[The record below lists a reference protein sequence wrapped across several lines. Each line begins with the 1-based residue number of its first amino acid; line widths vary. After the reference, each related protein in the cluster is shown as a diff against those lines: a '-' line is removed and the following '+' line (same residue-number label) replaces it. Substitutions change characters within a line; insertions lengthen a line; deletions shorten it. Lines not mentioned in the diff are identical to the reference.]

1 MKHVHETKLTPPGAA
16 QAPLVFERVFRVRHY
31 ECDAYESVYYTN
43 YLRYMQ
49 ESAMDASAA
58 GGFDRTWYLAHGTI
72 WLVRETEIEFL
83 APLRY
88 GDSVRVKTWVK
99 NVRQTLSRRA
109 YELRREETRELVARA
124 ETDWAY
130 LDAATGRPAR
140 VPKEFRDRLLHDP
153 APPPPRD
160 RFPEPPP
167 APPGAFRQ
175 RRRVEWRDIDPG
187 QHVNNSVYLA
197 YIEDCA
203 VEASLACGFSPA
215 GMREAGY
222 CIAILACRIEYRAQ
236 ATLGDELEVMTW
248 LSDMA
253 ESSAVRHFTIGRPS
267 DGATVSR
274 ARALLQWRS
283 TSTGRAITI
292 PASYRA
298 EIATQLSTAVND
310 D

>member
-1 MKHVHETKLTPPGAA
+1 
-16 QAPLVFERVFRVRHY
+16 
-31 ECDAYESVYYTN
+31 VYYTN

-49 ESAMDASAA
+49 EAAMDASAA
-58 GGFDRTWYLAHGTI
+58 GGFGRDWYLAHGTI

-99 NVRQTLSRRA
+99 NVRQALSRRA
-109 YELRREETRELVARA
+109 YELRREATGEIVARA

-130 LDAATGRPAR
+130 LDATTGRPAR
-140 VPKEFRDRLLHDP
+140 VPKEFRDKLLRDA

-160 RFPEPPP
+160 RFPEPPL
-167 APPGAFRQ
+167 PPRGAFRQ

-197 YIEDCA
+197 YVEDCA

-215 GMREAGY
+215 RMRKSGY
-222 CIAILACRIEYRAQ
+222 CIELRACRIEYRAQ
-236 ATLGDELEVMTW
+236 ATLGDDLEVATW
-248 LSDMA
+248 LSDVG
-253 ESSAVRHFTIGRPS
+253 ETSAVRHFTIVRPS

-274 ARALLQWRS
+274 ARTSFEWRDVES
-283 TSTGRAITI
+283 GRSVIIPGRYRDAIA
-292 PASYRA
+292 PQMSNDA
-298 EIATQLSTAVND
+298 EK
-310 D
+310 